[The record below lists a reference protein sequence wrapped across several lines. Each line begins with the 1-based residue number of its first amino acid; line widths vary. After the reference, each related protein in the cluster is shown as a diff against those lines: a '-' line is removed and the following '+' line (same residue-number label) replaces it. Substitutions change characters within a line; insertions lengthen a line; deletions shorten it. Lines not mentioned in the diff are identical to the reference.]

1 MQDIE
6 KIIEEAKQLQFQ
18 GDEGFNR
25 NELRRLFGLEGD
37 GYGIS
42 YSPEILECVLPKA
55 QKVMARGNKII
66 LSSALDGA
74 LWFNAVCTA
83 GYGHSSSSAP
93 SVFGAIFRSRKE
105 ALSDAVA
112 EFGDRL
118 AGFPQNTPRD
128 ITLVETLEKW
138 LKKIEAENGLL
149 DPEEDIP
156 EKDTATD
163 EDAAPLVDA
172 NGQVLLFPASEG
184 IPEDFEDE
192 MRKKAKAARVQ
203 AEMKK
208 MHADE
213 RKKKATLLAKICDRE
228 AHFAQVQDVIDEARL
243 TSMKHPKTVWL
254 AVDTSD
260 NPRVTDI
267 EEWKSIL
274 PQARIGFALYA
285 AWKSGLRISKK
296 RFLELLALPS
306 EKTSDDGM
314 TEEEY
319 DAEQGAVLAESLEDP
334 GDETDG
340 ILPASDDGA
349 A

>member
-83 GYGHSSSSAP
+83 GYTHGSSSAP
-93 SVFGAIFRSRKE
+93 SVLGTIFRSRAE
-105 ALSDAVA
+105 ALSDSIA
-112 EFGDRL
+112 EFRERL
-118 AGFPQNTPRD
+118 EKFPQNTPRE
-128 ITLVETLEKW
+128 IELVETLGKW

-149 DPEEDIP
+149 DSGEEVPDEED
-156 EKDTATD
+156 AT
-163 EDAAPLVDA
+163 PLVDA

-192 MRKKAKAARVQ
+192 MRKKARAARVQ

-208 MHADE
+208 MYADE
-213 RKKKATLLAKICDRE
+213 RKKQATMLAKICDRE

-260 NPRVTDI
+260 APRVTDI

-274 PQARIGFALYA
+274 PQVRIDFALYA
-285 AWKSGLRISKK
+285 AWRGGLRLPKK
-296 RFLELLALPS
+296 ELLALMPTPS
-306 EKTSDDGM
+306 EESPDDKM
-314 TEEEY
+314 TKEEY
-319 DAEQGAVLAESLEDP
+319 DSELGAVLAESLEAP
-334 GDETDG
+334 GDDTGDT
-340 ILPASDDGA
+340 SDDGA

>member
-6 KIIEEAKQLQFQ
+6 KIIEEAERLQFL
-18 GDEGFNR
+18 GDEGDNR
-25 NELRRLFGLEGD
+25 EKLRKLFELEGD

-42 YSPEILECVLPKA
+42 FSPEVLECVLSKA
-55 QKVMARGNKII
+55 QNVMARGNKII

-83 GYGHSSSSAP
+83 GYAHGSSSAP
-93 SVFGAIFRSRKE
+93 SVFGTIFRSRKE

-118 AGFPQNTPRD
+118 ADFPQNTPRE
-128 ITLVETLEKW
+128 IKLVETLEKW

-149 DPEEDIP
+149 DSGDDAQD
-156 EKDTATD
+156 EK
-163 EDAAPLVDA
+163 DAAPLVDA

-192 MRKKAKAARVQ
+192 MRKKAKAARAQ

-208 MHADE
+208 MYADE
-213 RKKKATLLAKICDRE
+213 RKKQATMLAKICDRE
-228 AHFAQVQDVIDEARL
+228 AHFAQVQDVVDEARL
-243 TSMKHPKTVWL
+243 TSMKRPETVWL

-267 EEWKSIL
+267 EEWRSIL
-274 PQARIGFALYA
+274 PRGRASFALYA
-285 AWKSGLRISKK
+285 AWRGGLRLPKK
-296 RFLELLALPS
+296 ELLALLALPPEDALGVETS
-306 EKTSDDGM
+306 EEDTPAAPENLAD
-314 TEEEY
+314 EEGV
-319 DAEQGAVLAESLEDP
+319 A
-334 GDETDG
+334 
-340 ILPASDDGA
+340 
-349 A
+349 